1 VAIKYVFETHRNED
15 YVVGSTELSNFTGA
29 KIFHGPGLN
38 WGYGTT
44 LRDGEVFHIVD
55 LKLIALHTPGHTD
68 ESMSWLTFLRVK
80 ILSWSLPAMRSLSVT
95 WVELTYMALRKHR
108 D

>member
-1 VAIKYVFETHRNED
+1 
-15 YVVGSTELSNFTGA
+15 
-29 KIFHGPGLN
+29 
-38 WGYGTT
+38 
-44 LRDGEVFHIVD
+44 